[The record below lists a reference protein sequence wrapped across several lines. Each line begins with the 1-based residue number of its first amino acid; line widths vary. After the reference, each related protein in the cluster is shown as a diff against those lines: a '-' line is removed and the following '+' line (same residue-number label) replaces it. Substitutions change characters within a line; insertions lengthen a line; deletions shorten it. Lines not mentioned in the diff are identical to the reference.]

1 MQILFLARLP
11 IVQSIKL
18 LAKPKLLGGILVI
31 VGAVSLGFWGR
42 SQWLTANAYRYPF
55 QTQSQSDV
63 SKTLRREVAFY
74 QQRIQIN
81 PDDGLNKA
89 ALAGSYLKLAKATGD
104 TRWFLLA
111 QQTAQSS
118 LNALPI
124 HNNGA
129 HLILARVA
137 EAKHDFATATQIA
150 QEVLRHSPDNEEA
163 TTILV
168 SANLARGKVL
178 EADRAIKSLATKIPT
193 LGTYLQ
199 QALVSAAQG
208 KDAMATAQ
216 FQQAIK
222 DEEPGEAGSSARA
235 RTLFGQ
241 FWLERGQLNRADQL
255 FQEALRIL
263 PQYPPA
269 LLGMAQL
276 ETRRGQYDEAQDRY
290 AQVYTD
296 KALANI
302 YDHLA
307 IAGLAE
313 MFALKGDRV
322 KADEAWQRAEKLL
335 RQHPELQTFGHRREL
350 AQILLMRGRSQDLPE
365 ALNLMEAEVKIRRDP
380 KTLDALAWA
389 LSKSQ
394 RYAEAQTIIQEAIKT
409 GVRDAK
415 LYYRAGLIAAA
426 LGQKIEAD
434 RDRQQAQQLDPS
446 LSEKMQNLL
455 GLK

>member
-1 MQILFLARLP
+1 MQILFLARRP
-11 IVQSIKL
+11 VTKL
-18 LAKPKLLGGILVI
+18 LARPKLIGGVLVI
-31 VGAVSLGFWGR
+31 VGAMSLGLWGR
-42 SQWLTANAYRYPF
+42 SLWFTANAYRYPF

-74 QQRIQIN
+74 QQRLQIS
-81 PDDGLNKA
+81 PDDGLDKA
-89 ALAGSYLKLAKATGD
+89 ALANSYLKLAKATGD

-118 LNALPI
+118 LNALSI
-124 HNNGA
+124 HNDGA
-129 HLILARVA
+129 RLILARVA

-150 QEVLRHSPDNEEA
+150 QAVLRHAPNNEEA

-168 SANLARGKVL
+168 SANLAQGKVV
-178 EADRAIKSLATKIPT
+178 EADRAIQSLADKVPT

-208 KDAMATAQ
+208 QDAAAIHRFQTAL
-216 FQQAIK
+216 QA
-222 DEEPGEAGSSARA
+222 EEPGEAGSSARA

-241 FWLERGQLNRADQL
+241 FWLERGQLDRADEL

-276 ETRRGQYDEAQDRY
+276 ETRRGQYEAAQDRY

-313 MFALKGDRV
+313 MYALKGDSAR
-322 KADEAWQRAEKLL
+322 ADVFWQRAEKLL

-350 AQILLMRGRSQDLPE
+350 AQILLMRGRFPDLPE
-365 ALNLMEAEVKIRRDP
+365 ALKLMEAEAKIRRDP
-380 KTLDALAWA
+380 KTLDSLAWA

-394 RYAEAQTIIQEAIKT
+394 RYTEAQTIIQEAIQT

-415 LYYRAGLIAAA
+415 LYYRAGSIAAA
-426 LGQKIEAD
+426 LGQKVEAD
-434 RDRQQAQQLDPS
+434 RHRQQAQQLDPS

>member
-1 MQILFLARLP
+1 MPILFSARLP
-11 IVQSIKL
+11 VAQSIKL
-18 LAKPKLLGGILVI
+18 LAKPKSLGGILII
-31 VGAVSLGFWGR
+31 VGAISLGLWGR

-63 SKTLRREVAFY
+63 SKTLRREIAFY
-74 QQRIQIN
+74 QQRLQIS

-118 LNALPI
+118 LNALSFN
-124 HNNGA
+124 NNGA
-129 HLILARVA
+129 RLVLARVA

-150 QEVLRHSPDNEEA
+150 QEVLQHSPDNEEA
-163 TTILV
+163 ITILV
-168 SANLARGKVL
+168 STNLARGKVL

-208 KDAMATAQ
+208 KDAMAIAQ

-222 DEEPGEAGSSARA
+222 AEEPGEAGSSARA

-241 FWLERGQLNRADQL
+241 FWLERGQLDRADRL

-269 LLGMAQL
+269 LLGMAQV
-276 ETRRGQYDEAQDRY
+276 ETRQGQYDAAQDRY

-296 KALANI
+296 KALANT

-365 ALNLMEAEVKIRRDP
+365 ALNLMEAEVKIRRDH
-380 KTLDALAWA
+380 KTLDTLAWA

-394 RYAEAQTIIQEAIKT
+394 RYAEAQPIVQEAMKT

-415 LYYRAGLIAAA
+415 LYYRAGSIAAA
-426 LGQKIEAD
+426 LGQKTEAD
-434 RDRQQAQQLDPS
+434 RDRRQAQQLDPS
-446 LSEKMQNLL
+446 LSEKMQNIL